1 MPFSAA
7 AIANEF
13 LGLARRDDKSI
24 TPLKMQ
30 KLVYFA
36 HGWYLALFGQPLIGE
51 TIQAWK
57 YGPVIG
63 SLYRSLKAYGNYP
76 IRESVRVITQ
86 DGYLPARITHEG
98 WSGEE
103 VSNAR
108 AGVARIWDQYGKFS
122 ASQLTTLTHSPDSP
136 WSQTPNKDKPE
147 RPITNGRIEEYFR
160 HQF

>member
-13 LGLARRDDKSI
+13 LELAWQQDKSI

-36 HGWYLALFGQPLIGE
+36 HGWYLALFSEPLIGE
-51 TIQAWK
+51 AIQAWK

-63 SLYRSLKAYGNYP
+63 SLYRLLKQYGNGA
-76 IRESVRVITQ
+76 IRESIRVITQ
-86 DGYLPARITHEG
+86 EGDQPARIRQEG
-98 WSGEE
+98 LSATEIA
-103 VSNAR
+103 NAR
-108 AGVARIWDQYGKFS
+108 AVVARVWEQYGKFT

-136 WSQTPNKDKPE
+136 WSQTPNKERLE
-147 RPITNGRIEEYFR
+147 RPIPNTRITEYFR
-160 HQF
+160 HQL